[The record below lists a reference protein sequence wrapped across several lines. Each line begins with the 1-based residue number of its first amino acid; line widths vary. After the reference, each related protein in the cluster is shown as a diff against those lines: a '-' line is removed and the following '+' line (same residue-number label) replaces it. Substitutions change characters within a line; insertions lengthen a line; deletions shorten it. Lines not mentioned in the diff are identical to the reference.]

1 MHYDVMSRQTQC
13 TYRTPNGSFFF
24 FSSLLHSS
32 STRRFY
38 PQRSCGQAVVTGVV
52 PLGTCLQFLSRIGFS
67 IPTARRFSSNF
78 CYLMLSRFPLIIF
91 YARKSSC
98 ECVHSV
104 RIELTKLILVGTRIT
119 YQATGEYMYHKNGEK
134 TKQYSYTVQMLPL
147 TEKLV
152 QGKTLSVRALSPLH
166 LVTAAAAVAEMPAA
180 VATPFSRRSAPCR

>member
-1 MHYDVMSRQTQC
+1 
-13 TYRTPNGSFFF
+13 
-24 FSSLLHSS
+24 
-32 STRRFY
+32 
-38 PQRSCGQAVVTGVV
+38 
-52 PLGTCLQFLSRIGFS
+52 
-67 IPTARRFSSNF
+67 
-78 CYLMLSRFPLIIF
+78 MLSRLPLIIF

-98 ECVHSV
+98 EYVHSV
-104 RIELTKLILVGTRIT
+104 RIELTKLILVGTRII